1 MQVEQDFLKKMKF
14 KLVKMSALAMC
25 RKLAV
30 MEERNKR
37 PAKLQQWFPNLST
50 SGLTRGLVK
59 TQISG
64 PHPGVFESLGLG
76 SN

>member
-30 MEERNKR
+30 MEERKR
-37 PAKLQQWFPNLST
+37 EASKVTAVGSKLEHVRINQKD
-50 SGLTRGLVK
+50 G
-59 TQISG
+59 
-64 PHPGVFESLGLG
+64 
-76 SN
+76 